1 MQINL
6 SGHHVEITPAL
17 KSYVETKLTRLERHN
32 DRITNVA
39 VILGV
44 EKLRQKAESTV
55 RISGGEIYADAESQ
69 DLYAAIDL
77 LADKLDRQLIREKEK
92 QKDQKHHH

>member
-55 RISGGEIYADAESQ
+55 RISGGEIYADAES
-69 DLYAAIDL
+69 
-77 LADKLDRQLIREKEK
+77 
-92 QKDQKHHH
+92 

>member
-77 LADKLDRQLIREKEK
+77 LTDKFDRQLIREKEK

>member
-39 VILGV
+39 VILGI

-55 RISGGEIYADAESQ
+55 RISGGEIYADAES
-69 DLYAAIDL
+69 
-77 LADKLDRQLIREKEK
+77 
-92 QKDQKHHH
+92 